1 MDQCLTYSCPLRIDG
16 TVSNAATYSVVTWVC
31 WHVGIL
37 RERKTISMRL
47 RRSFVRHVVVATV
60 LVICVYSR

>member
-1 MDQCLTYSCPLRIDG
+1 MDQCLTYSCPLRIDV

-47 RRSFVRHVVVATV
+47 MA
-60 LVICVYSR
+60 